1 MEEFITV
8 PRGVNKTDAMSL
20 VSSFGSVRTA
30 VNSNPEEVL
39 LVAGWGEKK
48 VQRWCN
54 TVREPFRIRKA
65 AKRGLMK
72 DSMQPATSREASRVG
87 NLPRADE
94 QNKVTGPEVASAVS
108 ADKIPSRPAV
118 PRMEQMEHQRAP
130 NDEELALLEASGY
143 EAPNAVPTPAKAPPV
158 PVSDGIA
165 AALARL
171 RKDA

>member
-30 VNSNPEEVL
+30 VNANPEEVL

-65 AKRGLMK
+65 AKRGIMK
-72 DSMQPATSREASRVG
+72 DGIQPVTSKEASRVG

-94 QNKVTGPEVASAVS
+94 QNQAVGSLAASDVS
-108 ADKIPSRPAV
+108 AENIPSRPAV
-118 PRMEQMEHQRAP
+118 PRMQQMEHQRAP
-130 NDEELALLEASGY
+130 SDEELALLEASGY
-143 EAPNAVPTPAKAPPV
+143 DAPTAVPTAAKAPQV

-171 RKDA
+171 RKDG